1 MWFVHTSVIF
11 IVCIIQT
18 QTHTGTRKSLTS
30 NLIVHDLRTRSS
42 SLACPKLTRSDWWYW
57 WSCRY
62 NAYTEEMKT
71 AKSVDTDISYNSADS
86 VSDCLLSNCLCVLKL
101 PELTSREPVMVYRFK
116 RQNKTNIAILA
127 SRQT

>member
-1 MWFVHTSVIF
+1 MLFVHTSVIF

-18 QTHTGTRKSLTS
+18 QTHTSTRKSLTS

-42 SLACPKLTRSDWWYW
+42 SLACPKLTRSD
-57 WSCRY
+57 S
-62 NAYTEEMKT
+62 EEMKT
-71 AKSVDTDISYNSADS
+71 AKSVATDISYISADS
-86 VSDCLLSNCLCVLKL
+86 VPDCLLSNCLCVLKL